1 MKTSFKHPLRELE
14 RKRPLFFRTGL
25 VVSLL
30 ITFIAFEW
38 ETTVPRSEMPKPLDW
53 EFEEEIMIP
62 RTVTKEVDVPRPEI
76 QRSFKADVNPS
87 NPVIVPDLYPAK
99 PVPADTFTIIHVDPT
114 PEPDPDPDPLPML
127 LPEIMPAFPGGEQ
140 ALMSYLKKNTR
151 FPAEARKAGVEG
163 VVYITFVIDE
173 NGNVT
178 NAKCERSPGEI
189 LTTEAMRVLAMMPKW
204 SPGKQGGKRV
214 SVIMTLPFNFRLA
227 N

>member
-1 MKTSFKHPLRELE
+1 MKTSFKPSWRELE
-14 RKRPLFFRTGL
+14 RKRPLFFRIGMA
-25 VVSLL
+25 VSLL
-30 ITFIAFEW
+30 ITFFAFEW
-38 ETTVPRSEMPKPLDW
+38 QTPVPRTEIPKPEEW

-62 RTVTKEVDVPRPEI
+62 RTVTRRDELPRPEMP
-76 QRSFKADVNPS
+76 QTVKPSPDLS
-87 NPVIVPDLYPAK
+87 NPVIVPDIQPVNPA
-99 PVPADTFTIIHVDPT
+99 PSDTFSIIEIE
-114 PEPDPDPDPLPML
+114 PEPEPEPAPDPRPML
-127 LPEIMPAFPGGEQ
+127 LPEVMPSFPGGEE
-140 ALMSYLKKNTR
+140 ALRDFLQSNTR
-151 FPAEARKAGVEG
+151 FPAAARKAGVDG

-189 LTTEAMRVLAMMPKW
+189 LTAEAMRVLAMMPKW